1 MARRVGAGV
10 VGCLMTAWLGFVPGP
25 AAGCDNPVYRYA
37 LENWEA
43 GDFLLRAAP
52 ADRGLLGREL
62 QELAR
67 RGPRPNLQLLE
78 TAADDPDH
86 PVAAAELVLL
96 APPAEEHSTGPAEVW
111 RGPAEVWRGP
121 AAADALARIVESPA
135 RREIGKR
142 LLAGEAIV
150 WVVVEAGEQG
160 LADGLER
167 LETLVTNYIQTVT
180 AQDEALKAAP
190 PPVVPGVPAAEPIDK
205 SAFWPPRMS
214 VLRVRADDP
223 EERVLGAM
231 LKAVLEQ
238 PAAAGPLVYPVFGR
252 GRVLGG
258 IPLGELDAAK
268 FRSASDFLTGAC
280 SCEVK
285 EMNPGRD
292 LLFVADWDSVPKV
305 TRQPGALSLSELEVG
320 EEIVRPPAGLVHER
334 FGVDS
339 PPVGAEPPPPQ
350 EQSAGGSTA
359 APAAGWPAPRLA
371 FWMVAAAGLL
381 FLLSFLA
388 RARR

>member
-1 MARRVGAGV
+1 MARRVNAGV
-10 VGCLMTAWLGFVPGP
+10 VGCLVTAWLGFVPGP
-25 AAGCDNPVYRYA
+25 VAGCDNPVYRYA

-43 GDFLLRAAP
+43 GDFLLRAPP

-67 RGPRPNLQLLE
+67 RGPGPNLRLLE
-78 TAADDPDH
+78 TAADDPDR
-86 PVAAAELVLL
+86 PAAAAELVLL

-111 RGPAEVWRGP
+111 RGPAE
-121 AAADALARIVESPA
+121 ADALARIVDSPA

-167 LETLVTNYIQTVT
+167 LETLITNYIETVT

-190 PPVVPGVPAAEPIDK
+190 PPVIPGVPAPEPIDK

-231 LKAVLEQ
+231 LNAVLEQ

-252 GRVLGG
+252 ARVLGG
-258 IPLGELDAAK
+258 IPLGELQAAK

-305 TRQPGALSLSELEVG
+305 TRHPGALSLSELEVG
-320 EEIVRPPAGLVHER
+320 EEIVRPPAKLVHER

-339 PPVGAEPPPPQ
+339 PPAGAEPPPQ
-350 EQSAGGSTA
+350 EQPAGGSA
-359 APAAGWPAPRLA
+359 SAPAVGWPAPRLA

-381 FLLSFLA
+381 LLLSFLA